1 MGKNIHLSMES
12 RTAEERSGLGFGFY
26 LSQSYQ
32 RERKSHKTYF
42 IGNEKINRIE
52 SSETFSK

>member
-1 MGKNIHLSMES
+1 MES
-12 RTAEERSGLGFGFY
+12 RRVEERSGLGFRYY

-32 RERKSHKTYF
+32 RERKIHKTYF
-42 IGNEKINRIE
+42 IGNKKVNRIE